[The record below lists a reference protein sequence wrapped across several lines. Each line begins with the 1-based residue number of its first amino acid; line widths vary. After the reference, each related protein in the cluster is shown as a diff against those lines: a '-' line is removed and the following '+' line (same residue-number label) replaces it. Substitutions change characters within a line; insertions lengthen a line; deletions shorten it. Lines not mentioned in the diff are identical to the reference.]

1 MSDDDRI
8 DRAERIRNMRQ
19 GSRGTERTDDDESS
33 SDEETDDGAT
43 SEPADDTGQSVDS
56 TAETGVTTG
65 GSSTAES
72 TTAATAKT
80 SDSGTETG
88 QSEEFTDDQLLGGE
102 STATESSVTAD
113 EDDDAAAVAQRAAAA
128 AAETMGGDSGTVD
141 QSAAAGGS
149 PQIKGAE
156 GVALPDRELLEAAM
170 ASSEADAVDG
180 AARAAAGHDEST
192 ATEEKVRVL
201 EFALGG
207 EYYCIDIEYVEE
219 IVKRDAVTRVPNTP
233 DFVDGVVD
241 LRGQITTILE
251 PKEMMD
257 IENEGEQG
265 LIIVF
270 DPDQFEDHGAIG
282 WVVDEVRQV
291 VPVGESEVN
300 SPPVDDEYINGVVD
314 REEYDQFVIWI
325 EPDDA
330 LEQASVDDES

>member
-19 GSRGTERTDDDESS
+19 GSRGTDEGTDDDESS
-33 SDEETDDGAT
+33 SDAGDGTEESA
-43 SEPADDTGQSVDS
+43 DS
-56 TAETGVTTG
+56 TAEPSSDAGQASESATGEPPV
-65 GSSTAES
+65 ES
-72 TTAATAKT
+72 TT
-80 SDSGTETG
+80 DETEADN
-88 QSEEFTDDQLLGGE
+88 SESVTDDALLGGK
-102 STATESSVTAD
+102 AESSVTA

-128 AAETMGGDSGTVD
+128 AAETMGDDSGIVD
-141 QSAAAGGS
+141 QSADTGDT
-149 PQIKGAE
+149 PQIQGVE
-156 GVALPDRELLEAAM
+156 GVSLPDRELLEAAM
-170 ASSEADAVDG
+170 ANAESESVDG
-180 AARAAAGHDEST
+180 AARAAAGQDESA

-201 EFALGG
+201 EFALGD
-207 EYYCIDIEYVEE
+207 EYYCLDIEYVEE

-257 IENEGEQG
+257 IDSEGAQD
-265 LIIVF
+265 LIVVF
-270 DPDQFEDHGAIG
+270 DPDQFEDHGAVG

-300 SPPVDDEYINGVVD
+300 SPPVDAEYINGVVD
-314 REEYDQFVIWI
+314 REEYDQFVVWI

-330 LEQASVDDES
+330 LKQATATEED